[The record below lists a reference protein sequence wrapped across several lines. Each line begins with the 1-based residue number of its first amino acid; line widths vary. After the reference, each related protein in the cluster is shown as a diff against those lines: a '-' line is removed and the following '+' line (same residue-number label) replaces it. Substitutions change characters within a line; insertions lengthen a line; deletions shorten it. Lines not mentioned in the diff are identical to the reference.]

1 MMMRDVHAVLIV
13 ADADCVRG
21 DEVHARESKLSDREG
36 KRCRWDR

>member
-21 DEVHARESKLSDREG
+21 EVHARESKLSDREG
-36 KRCRWDR
+36 ERCSWDR